1 MKRNIL
7 DIDDVIKMIKV
18 IIMNKKIRKKTI
30 TLSNKHFIKPI
41 EIVKILE
48 KKLQKKANYSL
59 KRTKKQDWR
68 LNFHQNIGYFKN
80 AKINFNKDY
89 LIKAVKKYY

>member
-48 KKLQKKANYSL
+48 KKLQKKRITL
-59 KRTKKQDWR
+59 
-68 LNFHQNIGYFKN
+68 
-80 AKINFNKDY
+80 
-89 LIKAVKKYY
+89 

>member
-48 KKLQKKANYSL
+48 KNFKKSELLFKEN
-59 KRTKKQDWR
+59 KKTG
-68 LNFHQNIGYFKN
+68 LET
-80 AKINFNKDY
+80 
-89 LIKAVKKYY
+89 